1 MFQTHMHVNKDNEY
15 SYLHACTNATVQSHI
30 RTDTHKLPLSLVHCS
45 GLLVLGH
52 MLE

>member
-15 SYLHACTNATVQSHI
+15 PYLHACANATVQSHI
-30 RTDTHKLPLSLVHCS
+30 RTDTQKLPLSLVHCS